1 MRTIALAGLITI
13 TLALGACSEGSS
25 GALVGR
31 VVDGFGNP
39 LGGPAVRITLSDNPV
54 VNTPDQWGNFTIHA
68 PVGDYTMLIVF
79 SNPAGGFNYRLE
91 EHVRISRGSKSIG
104 TFTLFNVWNVQAWD
118 AYRNHDWNIAIA
130 LFRYQAESARSGQV
144 AWLRSPEGDENE
156 NTLLTQGVLAGE
168 NGLGWC
174 HARGL
179 GDAGEGRMHFE
190 AALSNGYNNYDA
202 KVGLAGI
209 ALGKGDG
216 LGALELLQ
224 EVIDEPGYYD
234 SSQIHDDI
242 SEVDLIAAR
251 AFAEFLLG
259 YDTISEKTAMQ
270 IADEVE
276 SEGNTGSKDL
286 LEVLELFR

>member
-1 MRTIALAGLITI
+1 
-13 TLALGACSEGSS
+13 
-25 GALVGR
+25 
-31 VVDGFGNP
+31 
-39 LGGPAVRITLSDNPV
+39 
-54 VNTPDQWGNFTIHA
+54 
-68 PVGDYTMLIVF
+68 
-79 SNPAGGFNYRLE
+79 
-91 EHVRISRGSKSIG
+91 
-104 TFTLFNVWNVQAWD
+104 
-118 AYRNHDWNIAIA
+118 
-130 LFRYQAESARSGQV
+130 
-144 AWLRSPEGDENE
+144 
-156 NTLLTQGVLAGE
+156 
-168 NGLGWC
+168 
-174 HARGL
+174 
-179 GDAGEGRMHFE
+179 
-190 AALSNGYNNYDA
+190 
-202 KVGLAGI
+202 VGLAGI